1 MKVTVAP
8 NALFSEEDAVHRPEL
23 SERLS
28 IVFECV
34 AEPGGPAGPSGM
46 NIYEWLIDLFSECK
60 KEDLW
65 LLETTHGE
73 FEFELEGKWFGIRK
87 EPDGF
92 GHYYNSEDDGVDI
105 MTCNTIWF
113 EKLMEASWHPDS
125 RPDRSGPSTDRL
137 LWEGTPDSLKKLFFD
152 NVWDY
157 RHWSWG
163 GPVMRDG
170 HCTKPSLVFRYEH
183 FV

>member
-1 MKVTVAP
+1 MKVTVTP
-8 NALFSEEDAVHRPEL
+8 KVLFSEEDAVHRPEL

-46 NIYEWLIDLFSECK
+46 NIYEWLIDLFSECE

-73 FEFELEGKWFGIRK
+73 FEFELEGKWFGIRE

-92 GHYYNSEDDGVDI
+92 GHYYNSEDDDVDM
-105 MTCNTIWF
+105 MTCNTISCRPGAERDDCEHLWWF
-113 EKLMEASWHPDS
+113 
-125 RPDRSGPSTDRL
+125 
-137 LWEGTPDSLKKLFFD
+137 GTPDSLKKLFFD
-152 NVWDY
+152 NVWNH

-163 GPVMRDG
+163 GPAMRDG
-170 HCTKPSLVFRYEH
+170 CCTKPNLVFRYEH